1 VDRIEK
7 LKLLID
13 ALTENEVDFVLSVVK
28 FIMDYEEI

>member
-7 LKLLID
+7 LKSLID

>member
-1 VDRIEK
+1 MDRIEK
-7 LKLLID
+7 LKSLID